1 MASRARR
8 VSICAALG
16 VHEIHTSPMA
26 LSWREPLMAARGRGW
41 ARRVPERV
49 LSSRWIAASLPPV
62 WLRRAGEQ
70 VADEHGSSA
79 HTVERARS
87 RSKSSTFFLV
97 FWGGMGSRAR
107 GVQRHSQRPASAGEG
122 LPAGATR
129 LGCTLTFTARRCATA
144 RAAYR
149 PFWGCSR
156 SADTHFPPLR
166 CRARANPTNSC
177 PLQVFQPRRAR

>member
-1 MASRARR
+1 MGTAHRVELVRPVEALVASRARR

-87 RSKSSTFFLV
+87 RSKSSTFSSFL
-97 FWGGMGSRAR
+97 GGMGSRAC

-122 LPAGATR
+122 LPGPRTGPFGVVRDPLTR
-129 LGCTLTFTARRCATA
+129 TSHLCAT
-144 RAAYR
+144 
-149 PFWGCSR
+149 
-156 SADTHFPPLR
+156 
-166 CRARANPTNSC
+166 NPNNSC

>member
-87 RSKSSTFFLV
+87 RSKSSTCPV

-107 GVQRHSQRPASAGEG
+107 RVQRHSQRPASAGEG